1 MLEKTPN
8 ASKPMVRQLFN
19 HESWTYSYLVFDP
32 FSLEAVCIDPVL
44 EQHKRDLNLIRE
56 LGLTLCYVLETHF
69 HTDHQT
75 GAEQLVE
82 ATGAKM
88 AMGRNTGSDE
98 ADLLLDD
105 GQELRFGAFVIKALA
120 TPGHTQ
126 GCMSFLVNGMLFSG
140 DTLFIRSCGRTDFQQ
155 GDSKILFQSI
165 IEKLFQLP
173 PETLVYPGHDY
184 NGIMVSSIGEELR
197 WNTRVGHGT
206 SEQDFVEK
214 MEQFHL
220 PGSENFQEDGQ
231 YEFLPPSGMNA

>member
-1 MLEKTPN
+1 
-8 ASKPMVRQLFN
+8 MVRQLFD

-88 AMGRNTGSDE
+88 AMGRNSGSDE

-140 DTLFIRSCGRTDFQQ
+140 DTLFIRSCGEPIFI
-155 GDSKILFQSI
+155 KVILRRFFKALARNCFS
-165 IEKLFQLP
+165 F
-173 PETLVYPGHDY
+173 
-184 NGIMVSSIGEELR
+184 S
-197 WNTRVGHGT
+197 
-206 SEQDFVEK
+206 
-214 MEQFHL
+214 
-220 PGSENFQEDGQ
+220 
-231 YEFLPPSGMNA
+231 

>member
-8 ASKPMVRQLFN
+8 ASKLLVLQLFD

-44 EQHKRDLNLIRE
+44 ERHKRDLNLIQE
-56 LGLTLCYVLETHF
+56 LGLTLRYVLETHF

-206 SEQDFVEK
+206 SDRILLKKWNSFTVLALETFK
-214 MEQFHL
+214 RIASLNSYLL
-220 PGSENFQEDGQ
+220 PG
-231 YEFLPPSGMNA
+231 